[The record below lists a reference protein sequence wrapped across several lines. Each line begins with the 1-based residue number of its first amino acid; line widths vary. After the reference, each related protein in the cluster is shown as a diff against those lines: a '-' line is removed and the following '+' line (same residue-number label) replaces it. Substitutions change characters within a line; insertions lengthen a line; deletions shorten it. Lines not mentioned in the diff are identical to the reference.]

1 MESEVPVK
9 SFKGNNKFI
18 PPRYFETTGHGEKT
32 FFVFLCDLCFQVSI
46 ASGWFKYLLQIDSQL
61 RNNQINTELLFSHK
75 ERACKAGC
83 LQALDISGRRY
94 WI

>member
-32 FFVFLCDLCFQVSI
+32 FFIFLCDLCS
-46 ASGWFKYLLQIDSQL
+46 SEH
-61 RNNQINTELLFSHK
+61 R
-75 ERACKAGC
+75 ERVVEIFFAN
-83 LQALDISGRRY
+83 R
-94 WI
+94 